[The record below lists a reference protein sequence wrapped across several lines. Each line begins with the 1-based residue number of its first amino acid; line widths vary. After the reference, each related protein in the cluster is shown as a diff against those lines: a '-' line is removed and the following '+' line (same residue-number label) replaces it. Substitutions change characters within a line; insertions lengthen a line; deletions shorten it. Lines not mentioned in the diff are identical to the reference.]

1 MAQRSS
7 LVAISLWR
15 GGYRRSYFLGC
26 LAAAVLVDEVDADQI
41 LRAPL
46 GADIH
51 CESAAT
57 PALERAARLAIAIS
71 AFFVRAKPDP
81 DPALSVVVEEDDPSL
96 LEG

>member
-26 LAAAVLVDEVDADQI
+26 LAVDADQI